1 MTAVFDQNSPEPE
14 NPQPSSPL
22 PSSGPMVDD
31 PPNLENVPIPVY
43 PLPTK
48 PFPVQP
54 PPKIPTGFAPLI
66 AVDRGRTRVRHW
78 REANREIRGIAGGRW
93 FAKTW
98 VGDKESQFAIYA
110 SKSVDD
116 KVSTSSTSKLPAQLS
131 KVVSKLKA
139 SKGGSVANSAN
150 PSRAASVVPE
160 HSGNPITSAVRA
172 PTKMRISQKAPSD
185 IESAA
190 TPSGA

>member
-1 MTAVFDQNSPEPE
+1 
-14 NPQPSSPL
+14 
-22 PSSGPMVDD
+22 MVDE

-54 PPKIPTGFAPLI
+54 PPKIPTGFAPPIPL
-66 AVDRGRTRVRHW
+66 DRSRTKPRHW
-78 REANREIRGIAGGRW
+78 REANRDIRGIAGGRW

-98 VGDKESQFAIYA
+98 VGDKESQFATYA
-110 SKSVDD
+110 AKSVDD
-116 KVSTSSTSKLPAQLS
+116 KVTNSKLPAQSSVMS
-131 KVVSKLKA
+131 KVVKQLKA
-139 SKGGSVANSAN
+139 ASKSGSLANSAN
-150 PSRAASVVPE
+150 PSRATSVVPE
-160 HSGNPITSAVRA
+160 HSGNPVTSAVRA

-190 TPSGA
+190 ATPGGA